1 MLLGKEAAGGL
12 ARMAMLMRR
21 PPAKLRDLSMA
32 PLRSLCTLSSV
43 PHPGTLRSKVCG
55 MAGQGT
61 HVTLLRG
68 RHGLCAGALRGVV
81 PGQVRSMS
89 NDGAS
94 EGKQKDTSNKE
105 ETGPTV
111 TVQDDQGKDP
121 NWKFSFR
128 HDGDDEYEPHRQ
140 NLEKALQ
147 WMKEQAGGRDLND
160 MELSDLADKA
170 MEKFIPPLP
179 PVEELFAEYYQLEKE
194 KLEAVPK
201 VVKKKVALSE
211 EIARKKIPVLD
222 ALGRAYATG
231 KRKTAVARVFV
242 AKGTGKVTI
251 NKKSLIDYFSRVTLR
266 DEIFS
271 PIYACASG
279 LEYDVWCTVKG
290 GGKSAQAQAIKLG
303 VARAMQAF
311 DPTFRAVLKAM
322 KLLHQ
327 DDRRVERKKPGQ
339 PKARKKFQ
347 WVKR

>member
-1 MLLGKEAAGGL
+1 
-12 ARMAMLMRR
+12 MAMLMRR

-32 PLRSLCTLSSV
+32 PLRSLSTLSSV

-231 KRKTAVARVFV
+231 THSVRCSTCPFDVVCREEENRGSACVCG
-242 AKGTGKVTI
+242 KGNGQGDHQQEELGERERT
-251 NKKSLIDYFSRVTLR
+251 LQLFIDYFSRVTLR

-303 VARAMQAF
+303 VARAMQVKE
-311 DPTFRAVLKAM
+311 RGIV
-322 KLLHQ
+322 KL
-327 DDRRVERKKPGQ
+327 V
-339 PKARKKFQ
+339 F
-347 WVKR
+347 